1 MYNLIILLQTHI
13 MEKELLNEQEIER
26 ILMRI
31 THEILEKNKGAENIC
46 LIGIVTGGVYLAER
60 IRNKIKEAEGMDVPL
75 GSLDISFY
83 RDDINLAKKHRVI
96 KPTNIPFSIDGK
108 KVILVDDVFYTGRST
123 RAAMDALM
131 DFGRPAEI
139 QLAVLID
146 RGHRELPIMANY
158 TGKFIPTSRNEK
170 IKVYLKEISGKDSVV
185 LIV

>member
-1 MYNLIILLQTHI
+1 

-26 ILMRI
+26 ILNRI
-31 THEILEKNKGAENIC
+31 THEILERNKGAENIC

-60 IRNKIKEAEGMDVPL
+60 IKKKIEQIESMNVPL

-83 RDDINLAKKHRVI
+83 RDDINLSKKRKAI
-96 KPTNIPFSIDGK
+96 KPTHIPFSIDEK
-108 KVILVDDVFYTGRST
+108 KVILVDDVLYTGRST

-158 TGKFIPTSRNEK
+158 TGKYIPTSRNEK
-170 IKVYLKEISGKDSVV
+170 IKVYLKEIKGKDSVV
-185 LIV
+185 LITQ

>member
-1 MYNLIILLQTHI
+1 
-13 MEKELLNEQEIER
+13 MEKELLNEKEIER
-26 ILMRI
+26 ILTRI

-60 IRNKIKEAEGMDVPL
+60 IKNKIKKTEKIDVPS

-83 RDDINLAKKHRVI
+83 RDDINFSRKRKTI
-96 KPTNIPFSIDGK
+96 KPTNIPFSIDEK
-108 KVILVDDVFYTGRST
+108 KVILVDDVLYTGRST

-158 TGKFIPTSRNEK
+158 TGKFIPTARNEK
-170 IKVYLKEISGKDSVV
+170 IKVYLKEITGKDSVV
-185 LIV
+185 LITQ